1 MLGVFL
7 LGLLTRRR
15 ANFANIPAMLVSAG
29 VCLVL
34 LLMIQKGKLN
44 LGWSWL
50 IVIGTAITFVMSYLL
65 GPAFKESVKIKAQN
79 VK

>member
-1 MLGVFL
+1 
-7 LGLLTRRR
+7 
-15 ANFANIPAMLVSAG
+15 MLVSAG

-65 GPAFKESVKIKAQN
+65 GHDEIPN
-79 VK
+79 R